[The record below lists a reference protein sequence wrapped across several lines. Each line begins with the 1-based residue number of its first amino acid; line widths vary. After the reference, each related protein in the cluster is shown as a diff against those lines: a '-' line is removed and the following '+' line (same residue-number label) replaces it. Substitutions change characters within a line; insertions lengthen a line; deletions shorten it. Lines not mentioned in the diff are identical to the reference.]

1 MLRTVVLPAMRS
13 GAAAGGVLVFVMSLG
28 FYVTP
33 AFLGGAGDQVVA
45 IVVGTQLGR
54 LQDLGGAAAVS
65 VVLLV
70 ATLGLYVLA
79 DRVLG
84 IGEQWEKL

>member
-1 MLRTVVLPAMRS
+1 MRS
-13 GAAAGGVLVFVMSLG
+13 GAAAVGVLVFVMSLC